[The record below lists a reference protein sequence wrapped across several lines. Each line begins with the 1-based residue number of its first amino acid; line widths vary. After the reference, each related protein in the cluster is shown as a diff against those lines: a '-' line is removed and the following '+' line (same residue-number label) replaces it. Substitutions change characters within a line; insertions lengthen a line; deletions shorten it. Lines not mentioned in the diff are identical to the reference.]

1 MINGGVNNILNNKK
15 PNCYSYFD
23 YVYSKPLPTLDI
35 QNNFLLYNFIE
46 FSQNS
51 NLENLMSIFT
61 FILDYLV
68 TPIVTITCLFL
79 CIQNLYLRLFSKKF
93 RTNNNTIT
101 TLIINL
107 LSYYE
112 VIVMTTSFF
121 FVIVLKLILSVSE
134 DDTSDVVALII
145 LLLIVT
151 LIISFYVSIG
161 TIKSYF
167 LINSNSSGEIKKK
180 LIFNDAVNT
189 FLCLLRIFL
198 CLTRYIFYDLQV
210 ELVDMVLN
218 YTEEVNY
225 FTVGDLSNLSFIDV
239 LISKIF
245 DITIFTLSI
254 AICLIKFI
262 ISLFLLWLIIDLF
275 ILRIGASISED

>member
-1 MINGGVNNILNNKK
+1 MTHGAVNNILNNKK
-15 PNCYSYFD
+15 QNCYSYFD
-23 YVYSKPLPTLDI
+23 YVYSKPLPCLDI
-35 QNNFLLYNFIE
+35 QNNFILYNFIE

-51 NLENLMSIFT
+51 NLENLMSAFT

-79 CIQNLYLRLFSKKF
+79 CIQNLYLRLFSKKL
-93 RTNNNTIT
+93 RTNVNTIT
-101 TLIINL
+101 TLITNL

-121 FVIVLKLILSVSE
+121 FVIILKLILSVSE

-167 LINSNSSGEIKKK
+167 LLNSNSSGEVKKK
-180 LIFNDAVNT
+180 LIFNDTVNT

-225 FTVGDLSNLSFIDV
+225 FTVGDLSNLSFID
-239 LISKIF
+239 LIISKIF

-262 ISLFLLWLIIDLF
+262 ISLFLL
-275 ILRIGASISED
+275 